1 MRKRLFIFI
10 FVFIMFVANIK
21 CDTSAATFNDINSA
35 NMFFKQNTSTTCT
48 LASAAMLV
56 RRAALMNGNS
66 AWSSVTEA
74 NMRSAAWTTG
84 GLKNSFSYAGI
95 NVSSGKLSGSKTQ
108 TVINLLSQHPEGIVL
123 YNFSKPHAILVTGYT
138 NGTFHCADPS
148 GAAPGGRIPISQATI
163 TVESGDKYWYVSSP
177 RVGLNTEKPSVGSVH
192 IDAED
197 GRIHYYCNVSTGAG
211 ASKANVNITTDT
223 GVSRDYTKTIS
234 NGVVSGNIFWQDFG
248 VNNNVIF
255 TVTISVID
263 TMGNAASNSASIDAK
278 TEISINPSS
287 VTLKVGESY
296 QLSVF
301 KKGIFHINEESWSV
315 MKSDTGEIGISI
327 SNSGLVTALL
337 PGEYRVEYYIMYTKY
352 NGEDADGIT
361 GSISMRWIR
370 GKVNVELPTPSIKTL
385 TADTK
390 GNINLS
396 IQEAAGADRYEII
409 GKEYINGFEYDEI
422 HDVTNAEDISKI
434 YSGLE
439 DGHEWRY
446 KIRACRTI
454 EEETYYSDWSS
465 EMSIVAMNLKTKI
478 LSSENEKSGEIGIYW
493 EPVQSAEGYL
503 IYRSNGIDE
512 KLLTI
517 ADKDTTCYT
526 DSTVKEGNIYTYKV
540 VPYLGVEFGETENPV
555 TVTAKEIKSETEK
568 LVPGSGKGGEN
579 NKNTIP
585 SVSKVKKFKAK
596 AGKNK
601 LKLSWK
607 KLSGISGYQ
616 IQISK
621 KKNFKDA
628 KIISVSESKK
638 KYTRKNLQANKKY
651 YIRIRAYK
659 TYPDVQGYIQKAY
672 GKWTKSSK
680 KTK

>member
-1 MRKRLFIFI
+1 MCKRLFIFI

-123 YNFSKPHAILVTGYT
+123 YNFSKPHAILVTDYT
-138 NGTFHCADPS
+138 NGTFYCADPS

-192 IDAED
+192 IDTED
-197 GRIHYYCNVSTGAG
+197 GKVHYYCNVSTGAG
-211 ASKANVNITTDT
+211 ASTANVNITTDT
-223 GVSRDYTKTIS
+223 GKSRNYTLPIS
-234 NGVVSGNIFWQDFG
+234 NGMVDGYIHWTDFMSEEAVYTIMISLTDISGNI
-248 VNNNVIF
+248 
-255 TVTISVID
+255 
-263 TMGNAASNSASIDAK
+263 ASNSASIDAK
-278 TEISINPSS
+278 SEMSVTPTSSI
-287 VTLKVGESY
+287 TLKVGESY
-296 QLSVF
+296 QFTSHV
-301 KKGIFHINEESWSV
+301 KGLFHIN
-315 MKSDTGEIGISI
+315 SI
-327 SNSGLVTALL
+327 SWDVYKRSRDRITITDNGLVTAIL
-337 PGEYRVEYYIMYTKY
+337 PGKYMFDCNINFTKY
-352 NGEDADGIT
+352 NGDGTPATVGIC
-361 GSISMRWIR
+361 SIPRE
-370 GKVNVELPTPSIKTL
+370 VNVELPTPSIKTL

>member
-10 FVFIMFVANIK
+10 FVFTMFVANIK

-108 TVINLLSQHPEGIVL
+108 TIINLLSQHPEGIVL
-123 YNFSKPHAILVTGYT
+123 YNFSKPHAILLTDYT
-138 NGTFHCADPS
+138 NGTFYCADPS
-148 GAAPGGRIPISQATI
+148 SAAPGGRVPISQATI

-197 GRIHYYCNVSTGAG
+197 GKVHYYCNVSTGAG
-211 ASKANVNITTDT
+211 ASTANVNITTDT
-223 GVSRDYTKTIS
+223 GKSRNYTLPILNGMVDGYIHWTDFMSEEAVYTIMIS
-234 NGVVSGNIFWQDFG
+234 LTDISGNI
-248 VNNNVIF
+248 
-255 TVTISVID
+255 
-263 TMGNAASNSASIDAK
+263 ASNSASIDAK
-278 TEISINPSS
+278 SEMSVTPTSSI
-287 VTLKVGESY
+287 TLKVGESY
-296 QLSVF
+296 QFTSHV
-301 KKGIFHINEESWSV
+301 KGLFHIN
-315 MKSDTGEIGISI
+315 SI
-327 SNSGLVTALL
+327 SWDIYKHSRDRITITDNGLVTAIL
-337 PGEYRVEYYIMYTKY
+337 PGKYMFDCNINFTKY
-352 NGEDADGIT
+352 NGDGTPAAVGIC
-361 GSISMRWIR
+361 SIPRE
-370 GKVNVELPTPSIKTL
+370 VNVELPTPSIKTL

-422 HDVTNAEDISKI
+422 HDEINAEDISKI

-478 LSSENEKSGEIGIYW
+478 LSTENEKSGEIGIYW

-555 TVTAKEIKSETEK
+555 TVAAKEIKSETEK

-579 NKNTIP
+579 NKNIIP